1 MNLAALTLHAA
12 PRPGVHATAVG
23 SLTAIRADRTYARV
37 HSLHKPALCFI
48 VQGTKVVTVGGDSLR
63 YGAEQYLF
71 SSVELPVTG
80 EVVEATP
87 KNPYLCLAVQ
97 IEPSLVFEL
106 ASMVEPASAAA
117 SKKGIFV
124 GKRDPRMTDAFARLV
139 QCLADPTDA
148 RVLAPTLVREIT
160 YRLLTGPYR
169 AAVRDLGV
177 VGGQT
182 QRIARVIERLKRNY
196 AEPLRAHDL
205 AKLAGMS
212 VSTFHEHFKRV
223 TRLSPLQF
231 QKQLRLHEARRLLLD
246 DAAGAAEVGFRVGYQ
261 SPSQFSREYA
271 RFFWPAAQERSDPA
285 TEPRCRRIAPL
296 DH

>member
-1 MNLAALTLHAA
+1 MDLATLALRAA
-12 PRPGVHATAVG
+12 PRVGVHATAAG
-23 SLTAIRADRTYARV
+23 GLTVIRADRTYARV

-48 VQGTKVVTVGGDSLR
+48 VQGTKVVTVGSDVLR

-71 SSVELPVTG
+71 SSVELPVSG

-87 KNPYLCLAVQ
+87 KRPYLCLAVE

-106 ASMVEPASAAA
+106 ASLVEPASVGSAR
-117 SKKGIFV
+117 KKGIFV
-124 GKRDPRMTDAFARLV
+124 GKRDERMTDAFTRLLR
-139 QCLADPTDA
+139 CLDDATDA

-182 QRIARVIERLKRNY
+182 QRIARVIERLKRDY
-196 AEPLRAHDL
+196 AEPLRADEL

-271 RFFWPAAQERSDPA
+271 RFFGLPPISDLTRLQNRAA
-285 TEPRCRRIAPL
+285 AP
-296 DH
+296 